1 MQITSERIPE
11 RTRSRWLVRSG
22 EKPKATVRLF
32 CFPYAGGTTHT
43 YRSWQ
48 GLLPESIDVA
58 PVQLPGRG
66 QRMSEPAFQRL
77 SEIVEALAHELVPY
91 FDKPFAFFGHSM
103 GALIGFELARWL
115 RKNHKA
121 MPAQLFVSGRRA
133 PQFSELTEPTWD
145 LPEREFIER
154 VRQLNGTA
162 QDVLN
167 HPELMQLM
175 IPLLRADFAVCETYQ
190 HQDEPPLECPVTVF
204 GGVDDI
210 EVRYEHLELWREQT
224 TSVFRLHMFR
234 GDHFFVQTAQAEVV
248 QVIAAELAG
257 LSR

>member
-1 MQITSERIPE
+1 MQIMSERIPE
-11 RTRSRWLVRSG
+11 GTRSRWLVRSG
-22 EKPKATVRLF
+22 EKAKATVRLF

-48 GLLPESIDVA
+48 ALLPDSIDVA

-66 QRMSEPAFQRL
+66 QRLSEPAFQRL
-77 SEIVEALAHELVPY
+77 SEIVEALGHELVPY

-115 RKNHKA
+115 RKSHKA
-121 MPAQLFVSGRRA
+121 MPAQLFLSGRPA

-145 LPEREFIER
+145 LPEREFIKR

-190 HQDEPPLECPVTVF
+190 HQVDPPLECPITVF
-204 GGVDDI
+204 GGVDDV
-210 EVRYEHLELWREQT
+210 EVRYEYLEPWRELT
-224 TSVFRLHMFR
+224 ISEFRLHVFP
-234 GDHFFVQTAQAEVV
+234 GDHFFVHAAQAQMV
-248 QVIAAELAG
+248 QVIAAALAG
-257 LSR
+257 SAR